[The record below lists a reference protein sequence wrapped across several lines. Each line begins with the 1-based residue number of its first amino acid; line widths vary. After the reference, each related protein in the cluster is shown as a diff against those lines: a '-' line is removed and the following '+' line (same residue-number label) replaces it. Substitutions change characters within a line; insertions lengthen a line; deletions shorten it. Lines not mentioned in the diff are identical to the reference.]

1 MFLPEDL
8 LFKQGAL
15 AHVWLASNQQKK
27 LTKAQVLQHK
37 IPESCEVIIR
47 PEVAAGGP
55 LALRLNAQLL
65 LGEVRIYHKKAHYLQ
80 DDCNEALWK
89 IKMAFR
95 PGNIDLPAQTHVANP
110 TNLILPDQITDLD
123 LLAPMPDPSFLFS
136 QPIGGSLDL
145 GNTTVP
151 DWDNS
156 QFLSGSIEQAR
167 MEPMELPED
176 DLNLD
181 IGEYDDF
188 DRPAAYDE
196 GTSIEV
202 GRNAPLERRQ
212 SEDFTALDKA
222 LDDDL
227 GLDIG
232 DDQPTELAH
241 AAEVELN
248 LGLGDDEDITM
259 GGMTE
264 TGLPPSSI
272 AGDLPMRQRDESP
285 LSELGEEEATRLE
298 QEVAEQNATVFEPEQ
313 EEEEEE
319 SIHQARA
326 KRRRVIGA
334 DAETMISSHQLREQQ
349 NNREKILK
357 PASFLPRDP
366 LLMALLNMQRSGGFV
381 SSILGDGRSQ
391 GWAPELRGILSLEV
405 VSRPA
410 QKRKRDNAAAE
421 PGTSE
426 DDAAAGG
433 ERTPQLQLEF
443 EQDEPTLGAGD
454 MGIGGGNNTTIVGSD
469 DIIQLPDEPG
479 FQQQGDDEGEEED
492 IFSPVPDNFD
502 DTTAPLVHPSEAGPI
517 SLGTK
522 HAVHFLREQFGP
534 EAEESEA
541 ERQRNSIV
549 FQDIF
554 PETRTSRNDATK
566 MFFEM
571 LVLATKD
578 AIKVEQ
584 PVNELGG
591 PLRIRAKRGLWGQWA
606 ETGASGELPSQ
617 AQASPTGD
625 VDAPAEAMFQGPPEV
640 SVSA

>member
-123 LLAPMPDPSFLFS
+123 LLAPMPDPSFLLS
-136 QPIGGSLDL
+136 QPFGANFHL
-145 GNTTVP
+145 GNTTEP

-156 QFLSGSIEQAR
+156 QFLSGSIEQPR
-167 MEPMELPED
+167 MEPMELPD
-176 DLNLD
+176 DNLNLD
-181 IGEYDDF
+181 IGEGDDL
-188 DRPAAYDE
+188 DPPLAYDE

-202 GRNAPLERRQ
+202 GRNAPLDRRQ
-212 SEDFTALDKA
+212 SDEFTAMEKDLV
-222 LDDDL
+222 LDDDNL
-227 GLDIG
+227 GIDIG
-232 DDQPTELAH
+232 EDPPTELPDAP
-241 AAEVELN
+241 ELN
-248 LGLGDDEDITM
+248 LGDDMDITM
-259 GGMTE
+259 GGMTDLH
-264 TGLPPSSI
+264 LPEGSI
-272 AGDLPMRQRDESP
+272 AGDLPVRQREESP
-285 LSELGEEEATRLE
+285 LSELGEKEATQLE
-298 QEVAEQNATVFEPEQ
+298 QEIAEQNATMFEPEQ
-313 EEEEEE
+313 EQEEE
-319 SIHQARA
+319 SIHQARS

-349 NNREKILK
+349 NNRDKILK

-366 LLMALLNMQRSGGFV
+366 LLMALMNMQKSGNFV
-381 SSILGDGRSQ
+381 SNILGDGRSR

-405 VSRPA
+405 VSRPS
-410 QKRKRDNAAAE
+410 QKRKRDSGTADVGATEDEAAAE
-421 PGTSE
+421 
-426 DDAAAGG
+426 G
-433 ERTPQLQLEF
+433 EKTPQLQLEF
-443 EQDEPTLGAGD
+443 EQDEPTLGDADLGLGGD
-454 MGIGGGNNTTIVGSD
+454 NTTLGGSD

-479 FQQQGDDEGEEED
+479 FQQLGDEED

-502 DTTAPLVHPSEAGPI
+502 DTTAPLIHPAEAGPI

-522 HAVHFLREQFGP
+522 NAVHFLREKFGA
-534 EAEESEA
+534 ETEESES
-541 ERQRNSIV
+541 ERQKNSIV
-549 FQDIF
+549 FQDVF
-554 PETRTSRNDATK
+554 PETRTSRTDATK

-584 PVNELGG
+584 PADELGG

-617 AQASPTGD
+617 AQAAPTGD
-625 VDAPAEAMFQGPPEV
+625 PNTPAEAIFQGPAEI